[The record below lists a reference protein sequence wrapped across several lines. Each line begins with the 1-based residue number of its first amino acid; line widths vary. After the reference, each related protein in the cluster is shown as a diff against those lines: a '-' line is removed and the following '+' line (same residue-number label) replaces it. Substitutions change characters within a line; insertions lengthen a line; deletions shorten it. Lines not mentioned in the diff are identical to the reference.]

1 MAVRCNLIWIHWFIH
16 LWITID
22 EAKIN
27 SLYLI
32 IFLFRYV
39 PLHSARIEICKESL
53 KDTSDQGNIYREMVH
68 NILTPILAQS
78 ELKLIRYD
86 VHHALP
92 NTANALI
99 GRAAHIA
106 VLDSELFIEKF
117 MVVVGIK
124 YFR

>member
-1 MAVRCNLIWIHWFIH
+1 MRIRTGQVSVDFHSFREIENF
-16 LWITID
+16 
-22 EAKIN
+22 
-27 SLYLI
+27 SR
-32 IFLFRYV
+32 RYV
-39 PLHSARIEICKESL
+39 PLHSARIELCKESI
-53 KDTSDQGNIYREMVH
+53 KDTSEQGTIYRKMVH
-68 NILTPILAQS
+68 NIMQPIIAQKD
-78 ELKLIRYD
+78 LKLVRYD

-106 VLDSELFIEKF
+106 VLDSEIFIEKF